1 MDRPELGALLS
12 RLLQEVVRR
21 EQPLL
26 DRAGLPMWD
35 YVILNAL
42 SGGDASTQAEL
53 SAATGRDKTRLIDNL
68 DRLEQRGLV
77 TRTPDPGD
85 RRNRI
90 VSLTADGRQ
99 VVRECHT
106 AISAMEEELLAGLP
120 PAERAAFEHALVRL
134 VNDIPAELRP
144 QGWPGGRQALIPA
157 EPD

>member
-12 RLLQEVVRR
+12 RLLREVTRR

-35 YVILNAL
+35 YVILSAL

-77 TRTPDPGD
+77 TRTPDPAD

-90 VSLTADGRQ
+90 VSLTVDGRRVLGQ
-99 VVRECHT
+99 CHT
-106 AISAMEEELLAGLP
+106 AIQAMEEELLAGLRP
-120 PAERAAFEHALVRL
+120 SERAAFEHALVRL
-134 VNDIPAELRP
+134 ASES
-144 QGWPGGRQALIPA
+144 GKH
-157 EPD
+157 

>member
-26 DRAGLPMWD
+26 DRVGLPMWD

-53 SAATGRDKTRLIDNL
+53 SAATGRDKTRLIENL

-99 VVRECHT
+99 VLRECHT
-106 AISAMEEELLAGLP
+106 AIRAMEEELLAGLP

-134 VNDIPAELRP
+134 VDESAPA
-144 QGWPGGRQALIPA
+144 PGAPG
-157 EPD
+157 

>member
-12 RLLQEVVRR
+12 RLLREVTRR

-35 YVILNAL
+35 YVILSAL
-42 SGGDASTQAEL
+42 SDGDASTQAGL

-77 TRTPDPGD
+77 TRTPDPAD

-99 VVRECHT
+99 VLRQCRA
-106 AISAMEEELLAGLP
+106 AIGAMEEELLSGLP
-120 PAERAAFEHALVRL
+120 PAERAAIERALVKL
-134 VNDIPAELRP
+134 VSEH
-144 QGWPGGRQALIPA
+144 GH
-157 EPD
+157 

>member
-42 SGGDASTQAEL
+42 SGGDASTQAGL

-90 VSLTADGRQ
+90 VSLTAEGRQ
-99 VVRECHT
+99 VLERCHT
-106 AISAMEEELLAGLP
+106 AISAMEEELLGGLP
-120 PAERAAFEHALVRL
+120 PAERAAFERALVRL
-134 VNDIPAELRP
+134 AGDSAPA
-144 QGWPGGRQALIPA
+144 PGAPGALGA
-157 EPD
+157 LG